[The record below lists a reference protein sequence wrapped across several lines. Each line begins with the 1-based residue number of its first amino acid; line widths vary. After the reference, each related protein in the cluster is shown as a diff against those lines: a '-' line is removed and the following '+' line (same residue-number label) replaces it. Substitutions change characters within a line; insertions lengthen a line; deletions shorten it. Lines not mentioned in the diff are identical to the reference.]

1 MQRGEHNIEHE
12 LIFSNHEGYIFHDSR
27 GFEAGGDNELKI
39 VQEFVRRMS
48 QERPLE
54 ERLHA
59 IWSVPLSIYNCKF
72 TTFTLQV
79 LRSDGQ

>member
-1 MQRGEHNIEHE
+1 
-12 LIFSNHEGYIFHDSR
+12 
-27 GFEAGGDNELKI
+27 LKI